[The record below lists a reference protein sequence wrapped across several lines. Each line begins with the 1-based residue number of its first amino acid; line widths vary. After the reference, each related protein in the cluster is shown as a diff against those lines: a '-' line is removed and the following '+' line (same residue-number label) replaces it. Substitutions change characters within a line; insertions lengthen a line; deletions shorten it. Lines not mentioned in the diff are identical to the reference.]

1 MIIWLN
7 NMRYLG
13 IDLGSRRMG
22 VSLSDPTGIIAAP
35 LIVVNHVD
43 NYPFLVDEIKK
54 IVKDNKVDEIVLGFP
69 KNMNNTIGEKGEL
82 SIWFKKELE
91 EKLEINVHLIDER
104 LSTKSANDILINNN
118 TRRNKR
124 KKVIDKMA
132 AVIILQSFLDRI

>member
-22 VSLSDPTGIIAAP
+22 VSLSDPTGIIATP

-43 NYPFLVDEIKK
+43 NYPFLIDEIKK
-54 IVKDNKVDEIVLGFP
+54 MVKDNKVDEIVLGFP